1 MKATIAIKLYD
12 NGIAIVCTDDDGNE
26 AKLVSLERSKIES
39 IGQVIWDLIDKS
51 MNEGLYDEMTMEIE
65 FKPS

>member
-1 MKATIAIKLYD
+1 MKATITTKFYD

-39 IGQVIWDLIDKS
+39 IGQVIWDLIEKS
-51 MNEGLYDEMTMEIE
+51 MDKGLYDEMTMEIE
-65 FKPS
+65 FEPS